1 MPGLGASLGRGGA
14 TTYVQDLVNADAILI
29 MGSNMAE
36 AHPVAFRFVMQARER
51 GAEVVHVDPRFTRTS
66 ACASLYV
73 PIRPGTDIAFL
84 GGLVRHVLEQGL
96 FFREYVEA
104 YTDAGFL
111 VREDGEELARGPD
124 GQPRRVGLDH
134 PMSVL
139 SVLRRHYERY
149 TPERVS
155 EVCGTPVELFQRVAA
170 TLARASGRERT
181 TTICYAVGWTQHTHG
196 VQNIRAAAMLQLL
209 LGNVGRPG
217 GGILALRGHANIQ
230 GATDLASLYHVLPGY
245 LPAPREA
252 PEHASQA
259 AYLARETKRAGGWS
273 GTPRYL
279 ASLLTAWYGRPD
291 AYDLLPKSDRDRSF
305 QAMVEAM
312 DAGEVKGCLVIG
324 QNPAAGAPNAAF
336 ARRALRKLEWLV
348 IRDYYELETA
358 AVWKEE
364 AGGTPEE
371 CATEVFLMPAA
382 MAAEKA
388 GSLTNTMRLVQ
399 WHEKAADPPGDARSE
414 LWFLHQLALRLR
426 DVIPHLCWD
435 YPEVAHGEPDARAVL
450 REINGVRVADGAGIE
465 SPADLK
471 DDGSTA
477 AGSWIHAGIFPSPDR
492 LRAAARSAGG
502 PEDAGWAWSWPM
514 NRRMLYNRASVDP
527 ATGAP
532 WSERKAW
539 RGAVPDGDA
548 AHPFLMLE
556 DGVARLFAPGLADG
570 PLPRHYE
577 PVESP
582 VGGNLLEAARA
593 NPRLKQFAAH
603 GNPLAEPADPRWP
616 FVLTTYRLTEH
627 HLTGVM
633 TRWLP
638 WLAELMPELFCEL
651 SPELAEA
658 RGIRNGDRV
667 LISTP
672 RGEVRAK
679 ALVTPRL
686 RPFRLGPRTVHAV
699 GLPWHFGYAGLV
711 RGDVVNDLSAM
722 VGDPNVSIQETKA
735 FVCDVRKA

>member
-1 MPGLGASLGRGGA
+1 M
-14 TTYVQDLVNADAILI
+14 QDLVNADAILI

-36 AHPVAFRFVMQARER
+36 AHPVAFRFVMMARER
-51 GAEVVHVDPRFTRTS
+51 GAEVIHVDPRFTRTS
-66 ACASLYV
+66 ACASFYA

-84 GGLVRHVLEQGL
+84 GGLIRYVLERGL
-96 FFREYVEA
+96 FREYVEA
-104 YTDAGFL
+104 YTNAGFM
-111 VREDGEELARGPD
+111 VRQDGQQLERGPD
-124 GQPRRVGLDH
+124 GRPVRVGVDH
-134 PMSVL
+134 PESVL
-139 SVLRRHYERY
+139 SVLRRHYAGY

-155 EVCGTPVELFQRVAA
+155 EVCGTPVADFLRVAEA
-170 TLARASGRERT
+170 LVRASGRERT
-181 TTICYAVGWTQHTHG
+181 ACICYAVGWTQHTYG
-196 VQNIRAAAMLQLL
+196 VQNIRAAAILQLL

-252 PEHASQA
+252 PEHATQA
-259 AYLARETKRAGGWS
+259 AYLARETKRAGLWS
-273 GTPRYL
+273 GLPRYL

-291 AYDLLPKSDRDRSF
+291 AYDLLPKCDRDRSF
-305 QAMVEAM
+305 QAILEAM

-336 ARRALRKLEWLV
+336 ARGALRKLEWLV

-364 AGGTPEE
+364 GGGTPEE

-399 WHEKAADPPGDARSE
+399 WHEKAVEPPGDARSE
-414 LWFLHQLALRLR
+414 LWFVHQLARRLR
-426 DVIPHLCWD
+426 DVVPHLRWE
-435 YPEVAHGEPDARAVL
+435 YPEDARGEPDARAVL
-450 REINGVRVADGAGIE
+450 REINGFRVADGSGLEA
-465 SPADLK
+465 PADLAG
-471 DDGSTA
+471 DGSTA
-477 AGSWIHAGIFPSPDR
+477 CGSWIHAGIFSAPDT

-527 ATGAP
+527 ENGQP

-539 RGAVPDGDA
+539 RGEVPDGSA
-548 AHPFLMLE
+548 EHPFVMLE
-556 DGVARLFAPGLADG
+556 DGVAQLFAPGLADG

-582 VGGNLLEAARA
+582 VRDNVLEATRE
-593 NPRLKQFAAH
+593 NPRYRRFAPH

-638 WLAELMPELFCEL
+638 WLAELMPELFCEI
-651 SPELAEA
+651 SPELAEE

-667 LISTP
+667 VVATP

-679 ALVTPRL
+679 ALVTLRL
-686 RPFRLGPRTVHAV
+686 RRSGSERAPCT
-699 GLPWHFGYAGLV
+699 PWGCPGTSGTRASCG
-711 RGDVVNDLSAM
+711 AM
-722 VGDPNVSIQETKA
+722 W
-735 FVCDVRKA
+735 

>member
-1 MPGLGASLGRGGA
+1 VPGLGASLGRGGA
-14 TTYVQDLVNADAILI
+14 TTYLQDLVNSDAILI

-51 GAEVVHVDPRFTRTS
+51 GAQVIHVDPRFTRTS

-84 GGLVRHVLEQGL
+84 GGLIRYVLERGL
-96 FFREYVEA
+96 FGEYVAA
-104 YTDAGFL
+104 YTNAGFL
-111 VREDGEELARGPD
+111 VREDDQDLERDED
-124 GQPRRVGLDH
+124 GRPVRVGLDH
-134 PMSVL
+134 PRSVL

-155 EVCGTPVELFQRVAA
+155 EVCGTPVELFGRVAEA
-170 TLARASGRERT
+170 LVRASGRERT
-181 TTICYAVGWTQHTHG
+181 ACICYAVGWTQHTHG
-196 VQNIRAAAMLQLL
+196 VQNIRAAAILQLL
-209 LGNVGRPG
+209 LGNIGRPG

-230 GATDLASLYHVLPGY
+230 GATDLASLYHILPGY
-245 LPAPREA
+245 LPAPRET
-252 PEHASQA
+252 PEHATQA
-259 AYLARETKRAGGWS
+259 AYVARESRRAGLWR

-305 QAMVEAM
+305 QAILEAM
-312 DAGEVKGCLVIG
+312 DAGEVRGCLIIG

-336 ARRALRKLEWLV
+336 ARRALRKLDWLV

-358 AVWKEE
+358 LVWREE
-364 AGGTPEE
+364 GGGRPEA

-399 WHEKAADPPGDARSE
+399 WHEKAAEPPGDARSE
-414 LWFLHQLALRLR
+414 LWFVHQLARRLG
-426 DVIPHLCWD
+426 DVVPHLRWE
-435 YPEVAHGEPDARAVL
+435 YPEDAHGEPDARAVL
-450 REINGVRVADGAGIE
+450 REINGVRVADGSGITAPSE
-465 SPADLK
+465 LA

-477 AGSWIHAGIFPSPDR
+477 CGSWIHAGVFPAPDR
-492 LRAAARSAGG
+492 LRAASRSAGG

-527 ATGAP
+527 ATEQP

-539 RGAVPDGDA
+539 RGEVPDGDRE
-548 AHPFLMLE
+548 HPFLMLE
-556 DGVARLFAPGLADG
+556 DGVAQLFAPGLADG

-582 VGGNLLEAARA
+582 VRDNPLEADRE
-593 NPRLKQFAAH
+593 NPRYRRFATH

-616 FVLTTYRLTEH
+616 LVLTTYRLTEH

-638 WLAELMPELFCEL
+638 WLAELMPELFCEI
-651 SPELAEA
+651 SPELAGE
-658 RGIRNGDRV
+658 RGIGNGDRIV
-667 LISTP
+667 VSTP

-679 ALVTPRL
+679 ALVTPRI

-699 GLPWHFGYAGLV
+699 GLPWHFGYRGLV
-711 RGDVVNDLSAM
+711 RGDVVNDLSVM
-722 VGDPNVSIQETKA
+722 VGDPNVAIQETKA
-735 FVCDVRKA
+735 FVCDVRRA